1 MDWRDGVEVLA
12 LELDVRSVSLAVC
25 NVYQKQRHVQG
36 TRKLLAP
43 TDHWSLLVAGDYNDP
58 TQPCSQCLPPTR
70 RAATRQ
76 CSSSTSTTSGSST
89 PGSPPT
95 RGERADH
102 TNESGD
108 LTPGATWHVQPT
120 LTSDPYATIIN
131 YSIAPPPPRKDIRKA
146 DWARFQAVLDKCWAS
161 TGRRASVGGGER
173 RLSSIGQPT
182 PPSPGPPQATAIP
195 RTSHDTAIP
204 RTSHDATI
212 PRTSHDAAIPRTS
225 PGRRRRPDSCSYCKE
240 SSTTGDGSGLGLSST
255 YDKTM

>member
-1 MDWRDGVEVLA
+1 MQGLRPKRHQVFLAVVEEDLDTFFLQKTLAPAGFEWRVTRYNLHSLTATIWRTHDCLAWDPPHQKITHQMDWRDGVEVLA
-12 LELDVRSVSLAVC
+12 LELDVRTVSLAVC

-36 TRKLLAP
+36 ARKLLAL

-131 YSIAPPPPRKDIRKA
+131 YSIAPPPPR
-146 DWARFQAVLDKCWAS
+146 
-161 TGRRASVGGGER
+161 
-173 RLSSIGQPT
+173 
-182 PPSPGPPQATAIP
+182 
-195 RTSHDTAIP
+195 
-204 RTSHDATI
+204 
-212 PRTSHDAAIPRTS
+212 
-225 PGRRRRPDSCSYCKE
+225 
-240 SSTTGDGSGLGLSST
+240 
-255 YDKTM
+255 